1 MEKEVRFF
9 LNRSQELLIHSLTA
23 RKQTFSN
30 NVKVILS
37 SHPHWPNYLEQSAI
51 TDRKFSS
58 ALLQPTISIQ
68 S

>member
-9 LNRSQELLIHSLTA
+9 LSRSQKPLIHSLTA

-37 SHPHWPNYLEQSAI
+37 SSPHWLWFAKLPG
-51 TDRKFSS
+51 
-58 ALLQPTISIQ
+58 TICCNW
-68 S
+68 